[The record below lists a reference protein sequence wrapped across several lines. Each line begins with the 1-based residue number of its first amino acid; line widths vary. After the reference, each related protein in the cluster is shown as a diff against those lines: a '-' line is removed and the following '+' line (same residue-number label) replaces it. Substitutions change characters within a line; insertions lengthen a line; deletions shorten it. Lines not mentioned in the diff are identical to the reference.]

1 MLKLH
6 RTRDQTL
13 HLEKQNSR
21 KLCRKKVSLMTFKR
35 ETKDKNKIC
44 STKQSTRQK
53 DNNQNMTLH
62 YPAAHR
68 TFSTKT
74 TKGHKV

>member
-35 ETKDKNKIC
+35 ETKDKIKIC
-44 STKQSTRQK
+44 STKQSTR
-53 DNNQNMTLH
+53 
-62 YPAAHR
+62 
-68 TFSTKT
+68 
-74 TKGHKV
+74 